1 MAEDGSKQFIVDY
14 QTEEAT
20 PVGEKRWSFL
30 SDRFTV
36 CKPVDNEAFYKWNA
50 PLISEAA
57 TRLFIDENL
66 NPSYTIKFTDEESRE
81 LSNLIASVFD
91 SQMSGLCQFIN
102 GSRTFDRDEW
112 NAYIAE
118 MDALGLSRIEEIQ
131 LEAYKATYGG

>member
-1 MAEDGSKQFIVDY
+1 
-14 QTEEAT
+14 
-20 PVGEKRWSFL
+20 FL

-50 PLISEAA
+50 PLIAEAA

-102 GSRTFDRDEW
+102 GARAFNRDEW